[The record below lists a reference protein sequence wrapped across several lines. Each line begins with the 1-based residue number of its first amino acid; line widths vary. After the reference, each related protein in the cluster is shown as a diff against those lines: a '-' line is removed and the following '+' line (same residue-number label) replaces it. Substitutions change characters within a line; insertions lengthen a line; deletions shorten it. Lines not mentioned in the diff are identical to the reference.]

1 MGRAKT
7 ARPKAARSVFEMEII
22 IYRHA
27 KPKVSDKEIIS
38 GRDFPQWVQRYDESG
53 IYNNKIV
60 CTKEDVVYTSNLL
73 RSIETGHLIGKRII
87 KNPLIMEAG
96 IPLIRFP
103 AVRLKAKKWLFV
115 SRLLWILGFKT
126 ECESLAD
133 VKIRVIKA
141 VDSFESQL
149 SGNERVVI
157 VGHGFT
163 NWLIKRELLYRGW
176 FLKQKTSN
184 KSFLSKMIF
193 ETKSVV

>member
-1 MGRAKT
+1 
-7 ARPKAARSVFEMEII
+7 MEII